1 MFLLGG
7 CSLFRVASRGKS
19 PKQLGIYIT
28 SPPPPF
34 FFLDC
39 TIMPTL
45 EALVFSKGFL
55 YLNLTLKYKKMQ
67 GKKSLAS
74 LAASIC

>member
-28 SPPPPF
+28 SPPPF